1 MTAADEVAIS
11 APGRDTEGLRD
22 GFPVKGKLLVS
33 EVKGGS
39 AVNTG
44 ARGAAGPWAARAT
57 EARGLET
64 FTGALRLGSPDRAGL
79 RQVDRLM
86 GTDVDGYAWPS
97 APDKPKVP

>member
-1 MTAADEVAIS
+1 M
-11 APGRDTEGLRD
+11 
-22 GFPVKGKLLVS
+22 
-33 EVKGGS
+33 
-39 AVNTG
+39 NTG
-44 ARGAAGPWAARAT
+44 ASGAAGPWGARAT

-97 APDKPKVP
+97 VPDKPKVP